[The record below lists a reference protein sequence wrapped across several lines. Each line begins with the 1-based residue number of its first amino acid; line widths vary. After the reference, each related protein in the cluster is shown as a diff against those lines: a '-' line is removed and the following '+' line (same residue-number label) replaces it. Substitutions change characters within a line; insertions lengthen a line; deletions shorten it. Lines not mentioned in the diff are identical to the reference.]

1 MVKYKERL
9 WLFLDLETTGLEP
22 ESGRDVILEVSAM
35 VVDPGF
41 NILAQYQAVV
51 NQPDSYLLGMDN
63 WCKQTHS
70 ESGLVTEVRNSQ
82 KTEQRVEQELCE
94 FLSKHLTEVGRLT
107 GNSIHFDRRFIR
119 KYWPQLNKML
129 NYRMVDASAFLEA
142 FYVAFG
148 WDGEHDR
155 RAVAHRAVPDTLDS
169 IDFLKK
175 MLSVVDVEKLLAND
189 FTMKTKA

>member
-1 MVKYKERL
+1 MVRHKERL

-22 ESGRDVILEVSAM
+22 ETRDVILEVSAM

-41 NILAQYQAVV
+41 NIRAQYQAVV

-63 WCKQTHS
+63 WCKKTHF
-70 ESGLVTEVRNSQ
+70 ESGLVAEVRHSQ
-82 KTEQRVEQELCE
+82 KTEQMVEQELCG
-94 FLSKHLTEVGRLT
+94 FLSQNLTEVGRLT

-119 KYWPQLNKML
+119 RYWKQFDKML

-155 RAVAHRAVPDTLDS
+155 KAIAHRAVPDTLDS
-169 IDFLKK
+169 IDFLRK

-189 FTMKTKA
+189 FSPKVK